1 MKTNT
6 INYLKMHQNIQKDNE
21 TYLKEKLQTLITE
34 DIDNENIEHILETEH
49 QIKELETKKI
59 YDALSKKKDY
69 MLLQDERPTKTFLN
83 LENSKAGYS
92 EVTKLRIRNPHF
104 NETLPE
110 NVTNKRYYEIT
121 EPN

>member
-1 MKTNT
+1 MR
-6 INYLKMHQNIQKDNE
+6 
-21 TYLKEKLQTLITE
+21 LQSLITE

-83 LENSKAGYS
+83 LENSKAGCS

-110 NVTNKRYYEIT
+110 NATNKR
-121 EPN
+121 